1 MFRDNVQLPYYMK
14 YLLKTSEKK
23 KMFRDLLYYER
34 SF

>member
-23 KMFRDLLYYER
+23 KNVSWLIVLWA
-34 SF
+34 